1 MGIDTATPIESL
13 LVICYPDARLRKTSV
28 PVEAFD
34 DDLRRL
40 ADRMLALMADH
51 RGVGLAAP
59 QVGVNLRLFVCN
71 PSGEPDGQRVYV
83 NPVITE
89 MVGAAEGD
97 EGCLSLP
104 DVTVPIRRAPR
115 CRLRAFDLTGTPL
128 EREGQ
133 DLDARVWQH
142 EVDHLDGILIIDK
155 MPPASKIAVRR
166 ILKRLD
172 EAHRAAAQ

>member
-13 LVICYPDARLRKTSV
+13 GVICYPDARLRKPSV

-34 DDLRRL
+34 DRLRRL

-89 MVGAAEGD
+89 MVGAVEGD

-133 DLDARVWQH
+133 DLEARVWQH
-142 EVDHLDGILIIDK
+142 EVDHLNGVLIIDR
-155 MPPASKIAVRR
+155 MSPMDRIATRR
-166 ILKRLD
+166 TLKSL
-172 EAHRAAAQ
+172 EAAAGA